1 MNADGLDEAEVEES
15 KKDYSHLLQ
24 VFNIYKSKENFQASG
39 FFNGGLDT
47 GIEPSLLA
55 VEFDTK
61 ENLADRLMT
70 PFPTTSSVLPP
81 KAHLKDHEDY
91 TKQLMYLTLQ
101 AGTSSSQAG
110 QTTNGNNSVNAQG
123 NMGGLSQSSNS
134 VATGQQQS
142 VSGIISQQ

>member
-1 MNADGLDEAEVEES
+1 
-15 KKDYSHLLQ
+15 
-24 VFNIYKSKENFQASG
+24 
-39 FFNGGLDT
+39 
-47 GIEPSLLA
+47 
-55 VEFDTK
+55 
-61 ENLADRLMT
+61 MT

-110 QTTNGNNSVNAQG
+110 PTTNGNNSVNAPG
-123 NMGGLSQSSNS
+123 NMGGLSQSINS

>member
-61 ENLADRLMT
+61 E
-70 PFPTTSSVLPP
+70 
-81 KAHLKDHEDY
+81 
-91 TKQLMYLTLQ
+91 
-101 AGTSSSQAG
+101 
-110 QTTNGNNSVNAQG
+110 
-123 NMGGLSQSSNS
+123 
-134 VATGQQQS
+134 
-142 VSGIISQQ
+142 